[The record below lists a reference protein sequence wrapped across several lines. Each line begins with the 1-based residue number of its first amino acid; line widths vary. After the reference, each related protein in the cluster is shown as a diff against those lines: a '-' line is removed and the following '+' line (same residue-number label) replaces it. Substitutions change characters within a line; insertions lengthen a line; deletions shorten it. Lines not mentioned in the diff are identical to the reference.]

1 MEEKI
6 SEFLNSIGL
15 GKNEA
20 KIYLALIKKQAS
32 SVLEISKIT
41 KIHRSNI
48 YDALTNLINHGL
60 VYEVNSEKRKL
71 FYARPL
77 KSLLD
82 YVKHKE
88 IELKEII
95 DNFEV
100 VNLASKE
107 KVGIS
112 KGKFALK
119 QALMSLLE
127 SGEPIVVYGI
137 PKFAI
142 ETIGPILKEFHKERI
157 KRKIPMKHI
166 YNQNA
171 EERIKQLNKMRYT
184 EAKHL
189 SEKYDSLVSTN
200 IVKDKVILI
209 IWDKDISIIEISD
222 EKIAKAYKNYFE
234 ILWKKA
240 KAE

>member
-6 SEFLNSIGL
+6 KEFLNSIGL

-20 KIYLALIKKQAS
+20 KIYLALLRKEAS

-48 YDALTNLINHGL
+48 YDSLNNLINHGL
-60 VYEVNSEKRKL
+60 VYEINSEGRKL

-95 DNFEV
+95 NNFEV
-100 VNLASKE
+100 ANLIDR

-127 SGEPIVVYGI
+127 PGKPIVVYGI

-157 KRKIPMKHI
+157 KRKIPMRHI

-171 EERIKQLNKMRYT
+171 QERIKQLNKMKYT

-200 IVKDKVILI
+200 LAGDKVILI
-209 IWDKDISIIEISD
+209 IWDKELSVIEIID
-222 EKIAKAYKNYFE
+222 KNIAESYKNYAE
-234 ILWKKA
+234 ILWSKA
-240 KAE
+240 RVD

>member
-6 SEFLNSIGL
+6 KEFLKSVGL
-15 GKNEA
+15 KKNETEV
-20 KIYLALIKKQAS
+20 YLALLRKEKS
-32 SVLEISKIT
+32 SVLDISKIT

-48 YDALTNLINHGL
+48 YDALTNLINEGL
-60 VYEVNSEKRKL
+60 VYEVDTDKRKL

-77 KSLLD
+77 KSLFGYL
-82 YVKHKE
+82 KHKE

-95 DNFEV
+95 DNFDI
-100 VNLASKE
+100 VNFTE
-107 KVGIS
+107 RKVGIS

-119 QALMSLLE
+119 QALMDLLD
-127 SGEPIVVYGI
+127 SGEPIIVYGI

-157 KRKIPMKHI
+157 KRKILMRHI

-171 EERIKQLNKMRYT
+171 QERIKQLNKMKYT

-200 IVKDKVILI
+200 IAGDKIILI
-209 IWDKDISIIEISD
+209 IWDKEISIIEITE
-222 EKIAKAYKNYFE
+222 EKIAHVYKNYAE

-240 KAE
+240 RAN

>member
-6 SEFLNSIGL
+6 KEFLKSIGL

-20 KIYLALIKKQAS
+20 EIYLALLRKEAS

-48 YDALTNLINHGL
+48 YDSLNNLINHGL
-60 VYEVNSEKRKL
+60 VYEINTNKRKL

-95 DNFEV
+95 NSFEV
-100 VNLASKE
+100 VNPIDR

-137 PKFAI
+137 PNSAI

-157 KRKIPMKHI
+157 KRKILMRHI

-171 EERIKQLNKMRYT
+171 QERIKQLNKMKYT
-184 EAKHL
+184 EARHL
-189 SEKYDSLVSTN
+189 SEKYDSFVSTN

-209 IWDKDISIIEISD
+209 IWDKEISVIEITD
-222 EKIAKAYKNYFE
+222 KNIAQAYKNYSE

-240 KAE
+240 KAD

>member
-6 SEFLNSIGL
+6 KEFLKSIGL

-20 KIYLALIKKQAS
+20 KIYLALLRKKVS

-48 YDALTNLINHGL
+48 YDALTNLINEGL
-60 VYEVNSEKRKL
+60 VYEVNTDKRKL

-100 VNLASKE
+100 ANTIDR

-127 SGEPIVVYGI
+127 SGESIVVYGI

-157 KRKIPMKHI
+157 KRKILMRHI

-171 EERIKQLNKMRYT
+171 QERIKQLNRMKYT
-184 EAKHL
+184 EARHL

-209 IWDKDISIIEISD
+209 IWDDEMSVIEIVD
-222 EKIAKAYKNYFE
+222 ENIAQAYKNYAE
-234 ILWKKA
+234 ILWSKA
-240 KAE
+240 RVD

>member
-1 MEEKI
+1 
-6 SEFLNSIGL
+6 NSIGL

-20 KIYLALIKKQAS
+20 KVYLALLRKEAS

-48 YDALTNLINHGL
+48 YDSLNNLINHGL
-60 VYEVNSEKRKL
+60 VYEVNSDGRKL
-71 FYARPL
+71 FYSRPL

-88 IELKEII
+88 IELEEII
-95 DNFEV
+95 NNFEV
-100 VNLASKE
+100 LNPIE
-107 KVGIS
+107 RKVGLS

-127 SGEPIVVYGI
+127 PGKPIVVYGI
-137 PKFAI
+137 PNSAI

-157 KRKIPMKHI
+157 KRKIPMRHI

-171 EERIKQLNKMRYT
+171 QERIKQLNKMKYT

-200 IVKDKVILI
+200 LAGDKVILI
-209 IWDKDISIIEISD
+209 IWDKELSVIEITD
-222 EKIAKAYKNYFE
+222 KNIAESYKNYSE
-234 ILWKKA
+234 ILWSKA
-240 KAE
+240 RAD